1 MDMGYRLQSDL
12 CSLSRP
18 DFLKMFVYKTLFYGV
33 VLHVECKT
41 DLFSYQN
48 VSVKI
53 KMGRCLNFTPI
64 LHHKIVISPRNI
76 DRGVGFVCVSLD
88 NCIIDLKC
96 GQNTQILHIFFEN
109 NIWNTSDSYIFR
121 IMTCYLQL
129 ITELLLLVIKL

>member
-76 DRGVGFVCVSLD
+76 GMGVGFVCFIGQLYYSLEMWT
-88 NCIIDLKC
+88 KHP
-96 GQNTQILHIFFEN
+96 NTA
-109 NIWNTSDSYIFR
+109 YIFW
-121 IMTCYLQL
+121 
-129 ITELLLLVIKL
+129 K